1 MKENLLFGLQ
11 QKEKGKVDERVESK
25 SIYVKANGRFCY
37 ITGSAI
43 TFLKLSS
50 SWATL
55 ANLLKNSQSTY
66 VLFDLMF
73 QGLPRA

>member
-25 SIYVKANGRFCY
+25 SIYVKAIGRFCY

-55 ANLLKNSQSTY
+55 ATLLNSQSTY
-66 VLFDLMF
+66 VLFDPMF
-73 QGLPRA
+73 QGLPNA

>member
-25 SIYVKANGRFCY
+25 SIYVKATGRFCY

-55 ANLLKNSQSTY
+55 ATLLNSQSTY
-66 VLFDLMF
+66 VLFDPMF
-73 QGLPRA
+73 QGLPNA